1 MKAAI
6 AAVEEEET
14 VEMKVARAARE
25 RQAKEDAEAAAEAA
39 NDQECVR
46 EWRQG
51 AADLVPESV
60 FQLAMAYE
68 LGLFGVKRNR
78 SKAIKL
84 YASLVNAP
92 GDEDD
97 DETSTIAEEKSSSN
111 DHVDDANNNESSDSS
126 SGSNNVND
134 ENEQKESASDPLTM
148 PSSAARTLAAN
159 EIARLEAEERNDFV
173 SGGAPAT
180 INHKASPKD
189 DGAAEEAKKKKVIKS
204 KPAPVMATFGYQI
217 HSPILEASYDRNR
230 QQTSTYM

>member
-126 SGSNNVND
+126 SSHNVND